1 MSSMVVR
8 DEIGDQEYNK
18 FGTFRRSLRQI
29 NPFKSRLFR
38 LPATPRLTRA
48 RKGLSKAEEPTS
60 WNFERPLYGS
70 QMTNSAVTETS
81 SAVYEQNPMCM
92 TVPSDSPA
100 LLRSLPPRENGVG
113 GSCRVRNNRHSRP
126 PLPSYHPPNAQ
137 EAEEVIH
144 EHMKNLMINS
154 NHQRQLQFLPNT
166 SYDHSGE
173 VYDASWRDC
182 KSHVEIPTAS
192 AQSTISCLPAGRPA
206 MRSLSYGARDE
217 PPTTRHRPQYHL
229 NGLFHQPSMKSL
241 VDQSAILKN
250 KPSFLFEMH
259 DFTPENT
266 SDVVFLGRE
275 WLFKELHQTVIA
287 EQAKITLIRGANG
300 TGKTAIMRQLLLHS
314 SFYAKKNSN
323 GDTVD
328 SGIVVGN
335 QGSNDSTV
343 SSKNYE
349 WLRKVAN
356 KVVAYHECHLYSSN
370 TCGIPEFIQ
379 NLASYLRANP
389 AMKDY
394 NDLIEEND
402 DLLQLLEGE
411 NEALKLSPIK
421 LFTKLIVEPLN
432 LVDKLDSKPDTAM
445 IVVDAIDEAEFH
457 RNENGESISWLIR
470 ECHHLL
476 PPWIRWILTASTEN
490 IPFAGAEARSLWID
504 DMELDERVARDMR
517 LLVDYRL
524 TTNPQ
529 LEKRICEQ
537 RPQSPNQVL
546 CDFVD
551 EIVQRAKGNALF
563 IILLMDIIENDLI
576 QMRNTTL
583 SLLPQDLNQLYLLY
597 FNCIFTSLQQ
607 FHAASTVMS
616 VILASLRP
624 LTFERLLKIMNS
636 GNANYGLSPKELE
649 NRLYLLSP
657 FVCKLS
663 TGAYVQCHNSLR
675 EWLLHGSNHTDYL
688 INVRYGHLL
697 HGLYYTRKGDSTPE
711 DLFELGHHLL
721 KANPHKY
728 MPPDMAPEMP
738 TGRDAQVLWI
748 QRCAGTKVQSALL
761 YQRNV
766 FYPNNKVTRLLLM
779 AGAQTN
785 IFWHENQEPLLC
797 SYARSGN
804 LILLQLLI
812 HYGVEVNCCSR
823 STGMSPLMHA
833 VRENHKEAV
842 KLLLEAGVDICMRD
856 SVGQTVMVH
865 SALAGS
871 VDMFALIY
879 DCDWGENANKIKA
892 DQVQHSLELA
902 TKAGQIE
909 LVEFILNKTDVNVNL
924 VNNMLI
930 ACSNGQ
936 LELVQYFLAK
946 GVTLS
951 KDQRYDGKSSLIC
964 AVESG
969 SWDLVVSVLNGYD
982 GEINKDLVDGT
993 QWNALIVASRLG
1005 HIGLVDLLLNKG
1017 IDINHQDVEGLS
1029 ALSHAI
1035 LNEQFSLASQLINRK
1050 ADINVVDKDGNTLLH
1065 LLAIH
1070 HNKSLVD
1077 RLLESGL
1084 QVDAKNNDGM
1094 RAVEI
1099 ALTNGKQ
1106 NAVDVFLRR
1115 GARLRSLTWKIAAES
1130 NPQHVISLIRKLF
1143 DDGRTLYRRNRFEEA
1158 MHRFHHALEK
1168 CTEFL
1173 IDENT
1178 FTPLIAS
1185 STTTKNK
1192 TNKNNTIEA
1201 IQPQLRLCKCEL
1213 LYTVADIKRQN
1224 NEFPEA
1230 VKLAGEAL
1238 RYADT
1243 ENVAFQLHYFRAKC
1257 YFDQGKAHDARSE
1270 AQLAATLRPDNGD
1283 IQVLL
1288 SALNSP
1294 RV

>member
-1 MSSMVVR
+1 MSSMVVQ
-8 DEIGDQEYNK
+8 DEVGDQDYNK

-48 RKGLSKAEEPTS
+48 RKGLSKAEEVTS

-70 QMTNSAVTETS
+70 HMTNSTVTAAETQS
-81 SAVYEQNPMCM
+81 TCSYEPNPMCR
-92 TVPSDSPA
+92 TIPSDSPA
-100 LLRSLPPRENGVG
+100 IMRQLPPKEVAVG

-144 EHMKNLMINS
+144 EHMKNLMVNPT
-154 NHQRQLQFLPNT
+154 NQRLQFLPNT
-166 SYDHSGE
+166 SYDPQGE
-173 VYDASWRDC
+173 MYDASWRDF
-182 KSHVEIPTAS
+182 KSNILEGPST
-192 AQSTISCLPAGRPA
+192 QSTISCLPTGRQA

-217 PPTTRHRPQYHL
+217 TPTTRHRLQYHL
-229 NGLFHQPSMKSL
+229 NGLLHQPSMKSL
-241 VDQSAILKN
+241 VDRSTVLKN
-250 KPSFLFEMH
+250 KPSFLFEMQ
-259 DFTPENT
+259 DFTAEN
-266 SDVVFLGRE
+266 SGEVVFLGRE

-287 EQAKITLIRGANG
+287 EQARITLIRGAHG
-300 TGKTAIMRQLLLHS
+300 TGKTSIMRQLLLHS
-314 SFYAKKNSN
+314 PFYSKKNSN

-328 SGIVVGN
+328 SGIVVGS
-335 QGSNDSTV
+335 QSSNESSL

-349 WLRKVAN
+349 WLRKVSN
-356 KVVAYHECHLYSSN
+356 KVVAYHECHLYASN

-379 NLASYLRANP
+379 NTASYLRTAI
-389 AMKDY
+389 KEY
-394 NDLIEEND
+394 NDVIED
-402 DLLQLLEGE
+402 DDGLQKLLEDE
-411 NEALKLSPIK
+411 NEVLKFSPKQLFKK
-421 LFTKLIVEPLN
+421 LLVDPLMMVDKVDQKPDVALIV
-432 LVDKLDSKPDTAM
+432 
-445 IVVDAIDEAEFH
+445 IDAIDEAEFH

-470 ECHHLL
+470 ECSNLL
-476 PPWIRWILTASTEN
+476 PSWTKWILSASAEN
-490 IPFAGAEARSLWID
+490 LPFAGAEARSLWID

-524 TTNPQ
+524 SANPT
-529 LEKRICEQ
+529 LEKRICE
-537 RPQSPNQVL
+537 RCPQAANQIL
-546 CDFVD
+546 CEFID
-551 EIVQRAKGNALF
+551 EIVDRAKGNALF
-563 IILLMDIIENDLI
+563 IMLLMDIIENDLI
-576 QMRNTTL
+576 NMRNMAIA
-583 SLLPQDLNQLYLLY
+583 LLPQDLNHLYLLY
-597 FNCIFTSLQQ
+597 FNCIFTSIQQ

-624 LTFERLLKIMNS
+624 LTFEQLLKIMNS
-636 GNANYGLSPKELE
+636 GNANYGISPKELE
-649 NRLYLLSP
+649 NRLNLLNP

-663 TGAYVQCHNSLR
+663 TGAYIQCHNSLR

-697 HGLYYTRKGDSTPE
+697 HGLYYTRKGDSSPE

-728 MPPDMAPEMP
+728 MPADMAPEMP
-738 TGRDAQVLWI
+738 VGRDAQVLWI
-748 QRCAGTKVQSALL
+748 QRCAGTKVQNALL

-785 IFWHENQEPLLC
+785 VFWHSNNEPLLC
-797 SYARSGN
+797 SYAKSGN
-804 LILLQLLI
+804 VVLLQLLI

-823 STGMSPLMHA
+823 STGQTPLMHA
-833 VRENHKEAV
+833 VREGHEEAV
-842 KLLLEAGVDICMRD
+842 KLLLEAGADVSMRD
-856 SVGQTVMVH
+856 SIGHTVMVH
-865 SALAGS
+865 AVYAKS
-871 VDMFALIY
+871 VRMLELTY
-879 DCDWGENANKIKA
+879 DCEWNEQNTKNE
-892 DQVQHSLELA
+892 QVKQCLELA
-902 TKAGQIE
+902 TKSGI
-909 LVEFILNKTDVNVNL
+909 LPIVEFILNKTDVNVNL
-924 VNNMLI
+924 VDNMLI

-936 LELVQYFLAK
+936 LELVQYFLSK

-969 SWDLVVSVLNGYD
+969 SYDLVKSVLNGYD
-982 GEINKDLVDGT
+982 GDVNKDLVDGT
-993 QWNALIVASRLG
+993 QQNALIVASKLG
-1005 HIGLVDLLLNKG
+1005 HIGLVDVLLG
-1017 IDINHQDVEGLS
+1017 RGVHINHQDVDGLT

-1035 LNEQFSLASQLINRK
+1035 INEQFSLASLLVNKK
-1050 ADINVVDKDGNTLLH
+1050 ADINVVDNNGNTLLH

-1077 RLLESGL
+1077 RLLETGL

-1094 RAVEI
+1094 RPVEI

-1143 DDGRTLYRRNRFEEA
+1143 DDGRTLYRRNRFDEA

-1173 IDENT
+1173 IEENT

-1185 STTTKNK
+1185 TTTTKNG
-1192 TNKNNTIEA
+1192 KNSNTIEA

-1213 LYTVADIKRQN
+1213 LYTVADIKRQS
-1224 NEFPEA
+1224 NEFTEA

-1238 RYADT
+1238 RFADT

-1257 YFDQGKAHDARSE
+1257 YFDQGKVHDARAE
-1270 AQLAATLRPDNGD
+1270 AQLAATLKPDNGD

-1288 SALNSP
+1288 TALNSP